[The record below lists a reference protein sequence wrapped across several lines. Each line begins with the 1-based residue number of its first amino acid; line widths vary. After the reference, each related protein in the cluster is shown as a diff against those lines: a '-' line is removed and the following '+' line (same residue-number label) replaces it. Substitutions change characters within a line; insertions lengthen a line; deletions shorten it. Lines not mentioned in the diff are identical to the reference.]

1 MVDPGSC
8 RLSHCCA
15 SHYAWG
21 VRILL
26 TGHTGFKGAWMT
38 LLLQRMGHRVS
49 GFALDPLPG
58 SLFEVAHVHDALD
71 LDVRADIRDSA
82 AITEAVR
89 SVQPDFVVHMAAQ
102 PLVRLSYVDPVTTV
116 ETNVLGTLRLLEALR
131 SERSQTG
138 CLVVTTDKV
147 YRNDERLDG
156 YVEWD
161 PLGGNDPY
169 SASKA
174 MADILTRAYGKS
186 FDLRLAVA
194 RAGNVVGGGDISAD
208 RLLPDLIRGFA
219 SGQVPIV
226 RNPHAVRPWQH
237 VLDCLNGYC
246 QLIDAMQNGSFDLA
260 WNFGPDP
267 SSFRTVADAATCAA
281 HGWGASAEW
290 RAVPEAGAVHETT
303 VLTLNAERARATLN
317 WRDRLSFD
325 EAITWTIDWAKAV
338 ADGSNPR
345 DVTET
350 QIRAFEK
357 RLGGAQ

>member
-1 MVDPGSC
+1 MVGPGSC
-8 RLSHCCA
+8 HLGRCCA
-15 SHYAWG
+15 PHYAG
-21 VRILL
+21 RVRILL

-38 LLLQRMGHRVS
+38 LLLQRMGHEVS

-71 LDVRADIRDSA
+71 RDVRADIRDSA

-89 SVQPDFVVHMAAQ
+89 SIQPDFVVHMAAQ
-102 PLVRLSYVDPVTTV
+102 PLVRLSYDDPVTTV
-116 ETNVLGTLRLLEALR
+116 ETNVVGTLRLLEVLR
-131 SERSQTG
+131 SERPQAG

-156 YVEWD
+156 YAERD
-161 PLGGNDPY
+161 PLGGDDPY

-174 MADILTRAYGKS
+174 MADILTSAYGKS
-186 FDLRLAVA
+186 FGLPLAVA
-194 RAGNVVGGGDISAD
+194 RAGNVIGGGDISVD

-219 SGQVPIV
+219 NGQVPIV

-246 QLIDAMQNGSFDLA
+246 QLIDVMQKGSSDLA

-267 SSFRTVADAATCAA
+267 SSFRTVADAATSAA
-281 HGWGASAEW
+281 HAWGPSAEW
-290 RAVPEAGAVHETT
+290 RAVPEEGAVHETT
-303 VLTLNAERARATLN
+303 MLTLNAERARATLN
-317 WRDRLSFD
+317 WSDRLSFD

-350 QIRAFEK
+350 QIRAFAK